1 MNSTDFLL
9 WLQDHRNPV
18 LTALFGL
25 ITFLGSED
33 FLLLLVPLVYW
44 CINRTLGLRLTLAL
58 LGSEYL
64 NQTLKEWIAEPRPGP
79 PLLPLLPETGGGYGF
94 PSGHA
99 QNTAALWGTLA
110 GLIRR
115 PLVWVGVLML
125 VGLVGFSRLYLAL
138 HWPLDVVGGWA
149 IGAAVAGLA
158 LLLIRQGA
166 RLDARGIS
174 PLLLAGALAVP
185 LLLLA
190 LQADA
195 TNAKTAGA
203 ALGLIAG
210 WWLERRSVGFEA
222 AAPPLHQ
229 AIKAAIGLAVTFGLR
244 IVLKPVLDLL
254 PLPLL
259 PDLLR
264 YVAIGLWVAWLAPL
278 LFVRLFGRP
287 GLVATSADA

>member
-1 MNSTDFLL
+1 MNATDFLL
-9 WLQDHRNPV
+9 WLQDRRSPA

-44 CINRTLGLRLTLAL
+44 CINRTLGLRLTLVL
-58 LGSEYL
+58 LGSQYL
-64 NQTLKEWIAEPRPGP
+64 NETLKEWIAQPRPGP
-79 PLLPLLPETGGGYGF
+79 PLLPLLPATGGGYGF

-110 GLIRR
+110 GLTRR
-115 PLVWVGVLML
+115 PWVWVGVLVL

-138 HWPLDVVGGWA
+138 HWPLDVVGGWT
-149 IGAAVAGLA
+149 IGAAVAGMA
-158 LLLIRQGA
+158 LVLIRQGGQ
-166 RLDARGIS
+166 LDARLVS
-174 PLLLAGALAVP
+174 PLLLGGALVLP
-185 LLLLA
+185 LALLA
-190 LQADA
+190 VQADA

-210 WWLERRSVGFEA
+210 WWLERRNVGFEA
-222 AAPPLHQ
+222 AAPPLQ
-229 AIKAAIGLAVTFGLR
+229 QVIKAALGLAVAFGLR
-244 IVLKPVLDLL
+244 IALKPLLDLL
-254 PLPLL
+254 PIPLL

-264 YVAIGLWVAWLAPL
+264 YAAIGLWIAWLAPL

-287 GLVATSADA
+287 APAPAAAEG